1 MEIWWDCA
9 YLVEHFAGLASD
21 LLVGA
26 EVVEQGHLNTF
37 GVRMFLSGS
46 DSSHESGSESLQT
59 PDKSHS
65 SDALRVGTKR
75 VRKYDSL
82 PRELECVPWRNYI
95 RRALARWKSSR
106 SW

>member
-9 YLVEHFAGLASD
+9 YLIEHFAGLASD

-37 GVRMFLSGS
+37 GVRMFLLGS
-46 DSSHESGSESLQT
+46 DSSHGIGSESLQT
-59 PDKSHS
+59 PDKYHNSNV
-65 SDALRVGTKR
+65 LRVGEKR

-82 PRELECVPWRNYI
+82 PREFECTPWRNYI
-95 RRALARWKSSR
+95 RRALVR
-106 SW
+106 